1 MIMNDEEPKDIPIK
15 DLRQEDGASE
25 LASSPD
31 MEPYLDYIIASMQR
45 ADLTA
50 NLEALSNLPL
60 EKRYVWRVASALKW
74 GFADFDDV
82 TVAADR
88 DTLNADDMAK
98 VIELLKFRPI
108 QFCMFLKALV
118 GAEEMKRMMLNA
130 ILTAQKLG

>member
-1 MIMNDEEPKDIPIK
+1 MNDETPKEMQIK

-31 MEPYLDYIIASMQR
+31 MEPYLEYIMAAMQG
-45 ADLTA
+45 ADVQPQ
-50 NLEALSNLPL
+50 LEALSKLPL

-88 DTLNADDMAK
+88 DTLNPEDFAK
-98 VIELLKFRPI
+98 VVDLLKFRPI

-118 GAEEMKRMMLNA
+118 GAEEMKRMMVQG
-130 ILTAQKLG
+130 ILMAQKEG

>member
-1 MIMNDEEPKDIPIK
+1 MTDKTPKEMPLK

-31 MEPYLDYIIASMQR
+31 MEPYLEYIMAAMQG
-45 ADLTA
+45 ADVQPH
-50 NLEALSNLPL
+50 LEALSNLPL

-88 DTLNADDMAK
+88 DTLNPEDFAK
-98 VIELLKFRPI
+98 VVDLLKFRPI
-108 QFCMFLKALV
+108 QST
-118 GAEEMKRMMLNA
+118 RY
-130 ILTAQKLG
+130 

>member
-1 MIMNDEEPKDIPIK
+1 MTDETPKEMPIK

-31 MEPYLDYIIASMQR
+31 MEPYLEYIMAAMQG
-45 ADLTA
+45 ADVQPQ
-50 NLEALSNLPL
+50 LEALSKLAL

-88 DTLNADDMAK
+88 DTLNPEDFAK
-98 VIELLKFRPI
+98 VIDLLKFRPI
-108 QFCMFLKALV
+108 QFCMFLKTLV
-118 GAEEMKRMMLNA
+118 GAEEMKRMMVQG
-130 ILTAQKLG
+130 ILLAEQHE